1 MKRRDF
7 VLTGAV
13 LLAGPALFQARARAD
28 VAIPPPPRLR
38 ITGAGGNRVSGA
50 GAPERI
56 QVSLRNESGAAMSV
70 RVSRVVLID
79 PSGMRVPIA
88 VAGVERGG
96 RPAGRVQLAAGQSET
111 LTVSFANFPGP
122 QAGAHAWVFEVNVD
136 VEGAARVQGRVT
148 AHRA

>member
-13 LLAGPALFQARARAD
+13 LLAGAPLFATRARAD
-28 VAIPPPPRLR
+28 LAIAPPPRLR
-38 ITGAGGNRVSGA
+38 VAAAGDNRVRGA

-56 QVSLRNESGAAMSV
+56 QVSLTNESGAPMAV

-79 PSGMRVPIA
+79 PSGMRVPIS
-88 VAGVERGG
+88 VAAVERGG
-96 RPAGRVQLAAGQSET
+96 RPAGRLQLAAGQSET
-111 LTVSFANFPGP
+111 LTVSFASFPGP
-122 QAGAHAWVFEVNVD
+122 QAGARSWVFEVNVD

-148 AHRA
+148 ARRA